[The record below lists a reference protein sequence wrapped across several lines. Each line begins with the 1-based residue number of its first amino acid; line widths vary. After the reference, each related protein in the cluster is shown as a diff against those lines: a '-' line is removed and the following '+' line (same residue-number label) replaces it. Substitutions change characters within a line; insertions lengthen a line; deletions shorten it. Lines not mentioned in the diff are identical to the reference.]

1 MIIETQNKEEIMNF
15 NNIMN
20 IEITDCDED
29 EFGIFAGV
37 VIGID
42 DNYKLLG
49 YYKDEKRAKEVLQD
63 IIGFYIRTEVTNKVY
78 RMPKE

>member
-29 EFGIFAGV
+29 GFGIFAGV